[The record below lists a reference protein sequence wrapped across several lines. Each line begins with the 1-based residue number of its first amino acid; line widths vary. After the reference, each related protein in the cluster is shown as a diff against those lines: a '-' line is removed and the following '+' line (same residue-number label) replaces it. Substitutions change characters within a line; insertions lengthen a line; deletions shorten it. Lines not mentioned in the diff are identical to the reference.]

1 MWEAPFI
8 PKSYWWGVRGG
19 ACVYGVGA
27 CVYGVGACVYGN
39 PMILVSAQVPLVLGF
54 GLRVWGLGL
63 TITIKLC
70 YCYYLMNVSPVVGTV
85 TSNVV
90 STGVNICDEYVK
102 HETAITCLLN

>member
-1 MWEAPFI
+1 MRPLLHAQ
-8 PKSYWWGVRGG
+8 KLLGGACVYGVG

-63 TITIKLC
+63 TI
-70 YCYYLMNVSPVVGTV
+70 
-85 TSNVV
+85 
-90 STGVNICDEYVK
+90 ER
-102 HETAITCLLN
+102 